1 MILAAATAAAAQST
15 LLVADKTI
23 PFEEGFRIYLVPD
36 MEGMGSAVLVTEVIA
51 GNEAPRYRDRTGPD
65 YWNHYRQLLTQEA
78 NVVIE
83 GARAAGARS
92 FVVNEGHGGN
102 RFANI
107 THAPARKRRLLDCY
121 ARVQG
126 RTGWQCCA
134 GQIANAAVRQF
145 VHGVNGD
152 DAGC

>member
-1 MILAAATAAAAQST
+1 MTILILATVSTAPAQST
-15 LLVADKTI
+15 RLFMDKTV

-65 YWNHYRQLLTQEA
+65 YWNYYRQLLTQEA

-102 RFANI
+102 LPHNGGYDALFSYGRHVV
-107 THAPARKRRLLDCY
+107 TRK
-121 ARVQG
+121 
-126 RTGWQCCA
+126 T
-134 GQIANAAVRQF
+134 F
-145 VHGVNGD
+145 FHGGH
-152 DAGC
+152 